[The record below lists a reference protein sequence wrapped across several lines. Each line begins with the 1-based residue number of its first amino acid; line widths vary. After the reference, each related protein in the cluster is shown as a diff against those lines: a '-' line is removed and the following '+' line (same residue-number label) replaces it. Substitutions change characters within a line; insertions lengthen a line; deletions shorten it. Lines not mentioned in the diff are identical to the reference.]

1 MIDMTSYEAYKY
13 TMQTISYVYIGA
25 KFTYGELLENEDIN
39 FKFKAIVERYIL
51 PESTPDTTLESEL
64 YYLTEDS
71 FICRTYQ
78 QLRLSVKVNVLRDKK
93 RLFRKP
99 VREYT
104 EEIWKLKDLVKM
116 PVEEKEKAGVVIQEL
131 ILSKTA
137 LLGFA
142 L

>member
-1 MIDMTSYEAYKY
+1 MTSYEAYKY

-78 QLRLSVKVNVLRDKK
+78 QLRLSVKVKVLRDKK

>member
-1 MIDMTSYEAYKY
+1 MTSYEAYKY

-64 YYLTEDS
+64 YYLSEDS
-71 FICRTYQ
+71 FIYKTYQ
-78 QLRLSVKVNVLRDKK
+78 QLRLSIKVNVLRDKK

>member
-1 MIDMTSYEAYKY
+1 MTAYEANKY
-13 TMQTISYVYIGA
+13 TMQTISFVYIGA
-25 KFTYGELLENEDIN
+25 KFTYEELLENEDIN

-64 YYLTEDS
+64 YFLQEGS
-71 FICRTYQ
+71 FIYKTYQ
-78 QLRLSVKVNVLRDKK
+78 QLRLTVKVNVLRDKK
-93 RLFRKP
+93 HLFRKP
-99 VREYT
+99 TKEYT
-104 EEIWKLKDLVKM
+104 EEIWKLKDLVSM
-116 PVEEKEKAGVVIQEL
+116 PAEEKQKAGVVIQEL

>member
-1 MIDMTSYEAYKY
+1 MTSYEAYKY

-39 FKFKAIVERYIL
+39 FKFKAVVERYIL

-71 FICRTYQ
+71 FIYKTYQ

-131 ILSKTA
+131 IISKTA

>member
-1 MIDMTSYEAYKY
+1 MTSYEAYKY

-64 YYLTEDS
+64 YYLSEDS
-71 FICRTYQ
+71 FIYKTYQ

>member
-1 MIDMTSYEAYKY
+1 MTSYAAYKY
-13 TMQTISYVYIGA
+13 PMQTISYVYIGA

-99 VREYT
+99 VRKYT

>member
-1 MIDMTSYEAYKY
+1 MTAYEAGKY

-25 KFTYGELLENEDIN
+25 KFTYEELLANEDIN

>member
-1 MIDMTSYEAYKY
+1 MTAYEAGKY

-25 KFTYGELLENEDIN
+25 KFTYEELLANEDIN

-64 YYLTEDS
+64 YFLQEGT
-71 FICRTYQ
+71 FIYKTYQ
-78 QLRLSVKVNVLRDKK
+78 QLRLSIKVSVLREKK
-93 RLFRKP
+93 HLFRKST
-99 VREYT
+99 REYT
-104 EEIWKLKDLVKM
+104 EENWKLKDLVSM
-116 PVEEKEKAGVVIQEL
+116 SAEEKEKAGVVIQEL

>member
-1 MIDMTSYEAYKY
+1 MTSYEAYKY

>member
-1 MIDMTSYEAYKY
+1 MTAYEAGKY
-13 TMQTISYVYIGA
+13 TMQTISFVYIGA
-25 KFTYGELLENEDIN
+25 KFTYEELLANEDIN

-64 YYLTEDS
+64 YFLQEGT
-71 FICRTYQ
+71 FIYKTYQ
-78 QLRLSVKVNVLRDKK
+78 QLRLSIKVSVLREKK
-93 RLFRKP
+93 HLFRKST
-99 VREYT
+99 REYT
-104 EEIWKLKDLVKM
+104 EETWKLKDLVSM
-116 PVEEKEKAGVVIQEL
+116 SAEEKEKAGVVIQEL

>member
-1 MIDMTSYEAYKY
+1 MTAYEANKY
-13 TMQTISYVYIGA
+13 TMQTISFVYIGA
-25 KFTYGELLENEDIN
+25 KFTYEELLENEDIN

-64 YYLTEDS
+64 YFLQEGS
-71 FICRTYQ
+71 FIYKTYQ
-78 QLRLSVKVNVLRDKK
+78 QLRLTVKVNVLRDKK
-93 RLFRKP
+93 HLFRKSTK
-99 VREYT
+99 EYT
-104 EEIWKLKDLVKM
+104 EEIWKLKDLVSM
-116 PVEEKEKAGVVIQEL
+116 PAEEKEKAGVVIQEL

>member
-1 MIDMTSYEAYKY
+1 MTAYEAGKY

-25 KFTYGELLENEDIN
+25 KFTYEELLANEDIN

-51 PESTPDTTLESEL
+51 PESTLDTTLESEL
-64 YYLTEDS
+64 YFLQEGT
-71 FICRTYQ
+71 FIYKTYQ
-78 QLRLSVKVNVLRDKK
+78 QLRLSIKVSVLREKK
-93 RLFRKP
+93 HLFRKST
-99 VREYT
+99 REYT
-104 EEIWKLKDLVKM
+104 EENWKLKDLVSM
-116 PVEEKEKAGVVIQEL
+116 SAEEKEKAGVVIQEL

>member
-1 MIDMTSYEAYKY
+1 MTAYEAGKY

-25 KFTYGELLENEDIN
+25 KFTYEDLLANEDIN

-64 YYLTEDS
+64 YFLQEGT
-71 FICRTYQ
+71 FIYKTYQ
-78 QLRLSVKVNVLRDKK
+78 QLRLSIKVSVLREKK
-93 RLFRKP
+93 HLFRKST
-99 VREYT
+99 REYT
-104 EEIWKLKDLVKM
+104 EEIWKLKDLVNM
-116 PVEEKEKAGVVIQEL
+116 SAEEKEKAGMVIQEL